1 MYLQHDY
8 TEINRKEA
16 LKNAEYY
23 INNEESIM
31 NAQGQNVKI
40 YSLDM
45 NGNKVEV
52 PKYDGL
58 RHSLEPDYKI
68 K

>member
-1 MYLQHDY
+1 MIIRRL
-8 TEINRKEA
+8 TVKRRLN
-16 LKNAEYY
+16 